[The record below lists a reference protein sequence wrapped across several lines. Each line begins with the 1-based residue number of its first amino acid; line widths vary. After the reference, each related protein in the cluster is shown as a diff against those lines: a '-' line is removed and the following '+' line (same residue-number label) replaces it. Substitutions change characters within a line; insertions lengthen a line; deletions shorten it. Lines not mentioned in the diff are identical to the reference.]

1 MVQAHMEVTAFHS
14 YKLVSSHKLR
24 MPNVLAST
32 PECSS
37 AAVGLCHPN
46 YP

>member
-1 MVQAHMEVTAFHS
+1 MEVTAFHS
-14 YKLVSSHKLR
+14 DDPLFSHKLR

-37 AAVGLCHPN
+37 GPVPPKLPLRKDGYAS
-46 YP
+46 